1 MKRNKTMSVVA
12 NVNAALEIFGATA
25 NVGIAQEVLT
35 EYPVMPL
42 YDLATECIRKH
53 TEHGCMFAS
62 DTMDA
67 VKATFPD
74 NPLVKAESPLFFK
87 LCSLLDDNEIFCLD
101 EGIDRRMEF
110 GIAA

>member
-12 NVNAALEIFGATA
+12 AASGIVKEVLATA

-42 YDLATECIRKH
+42 YDLATECVRRH
-53 TEHGCMFAS
+53 TEHGCMFAP
-62 DTMDA
+62 DTMDVIRA
-67 VKATFPD
+67 AFPD
-74 NPLVKAESPLFFK
+74 NPLVKAESPPFFK
-87 LCSLLDDNEIFCLD
+87 LCSLLDDREIFCLD